1 MKKKIPT
8 ISVLL
13 IIILFLLMVVTDIAI
28 SMNKWIFVV
37 LIGMGIFIV
46 VDLLI
51 KLCNKKHNKK

>member
-28 SMNKWIFVV
+28 SMNKWVFVV

-46 VDLLI
+46 ASLLI
-51 KLCNKKHNKK
+51 KLCDKKHNKK